1 MNINSQIY
9 LTTGQFAKLMT
20 VSKDTLF
27 YYDKI
32 GIFSPEIIASN
43 GYRYYSI
50 YQSDVFYVI
59 WVLKEL
65 DMPLIDIKAY
75 LDDKSPKK
83 LIDLLEKEANALTA
97 KISRMAKMRT
107 FVVDKINATKEALE
121 VNTSNIVIEYKD
133 EEEFIVVTESKLLT
147 NDKNIYDS
155 LQFHY
160 KYLEEKNINTSA
172 SGGWMISVQNVL
184 NGESLKYDYLYSKL
198 NEPSYANLK
207 IEKGIY
213 LIAYHDKGYSSIEQT
228 YNRLVKYAKDNELSL
243 QGFFYEDILLDE
255 LSVKGIEKYL
265 IKIFV
270 QVLDS
275 FTP

>member
-1 MNINSQIY
+1 MNIHSQGY
-9 LTTGQFAKLMT
+9 LTTGQFAKLMN

-50 YQSDVFYVI
+50 YQSDVFNVI
-59 WVLKEL
+59 WILKEL
-65 DMPLIDIKAY
+65 DMPLNDIKAY
-75 LDDKSPKK
+75 LDDRSPKK
-83 LIDLLEKEANALTA
+83 LIHLLEKEANALTA
-97 KISRMAKMRT
+97 KINHLEKMRT
-107 FVVDKINATKEALE
+107 FVVDKINVTKVALE

-133 EEEFIVVTESKLLT
+133 EEEFIVVTESKPLT

-160 KYLEEKNINTSA
+160 KYLEEHNINTSA
-172 SGGWMISVQNVL
+172 SEGWMISVKNVL
-184 NGESLKYDYLYSKL
+184 NGESVKYDYLYSKV
-198 NEPSYANLK
+198 NEPNYANLT
-207 IEKGIY
+207 IEKGTY
-213 LIAYHDKGYSSIEQT
+213 LIAYHENGYPSIEQT
-228 YNRLVKYAKDNELSL
+228 YNRLVKYAKDNELVL

-270 QVLDS
+270 QVLD
-275 FTP
+275 